1 MPRWITS
8 VIVILVCLSFIPLA
22 MIYVTRAQRNAD
34 TRMSIIPDM
43 DDQQKF
49 KAQQLNLMFADSRAM
64 RPQVAGTV
72 ARGEL
77 DADTAFY
84 HGIEGDQ
91 WIEDFPP
98 FNPERG
104 APMVIDEEFI
114 LRGQERFNI
123 YCSMCHGYNGDGQGM
138 VARRVEELSLN
149 GDGLHSWTP
158 PLSYHTE
165 QVRNRPNGH
174 IYNTITNGI
183 RNMPPYGP
191 QIEPEDRWAIVAY
204 IRALQR
210 TRQGSAEDI
219 PADQRELLDTAAPP
233 PAVAAENEESASP
246 ATAEEPDAAGEQ

>member
-8 VIVILVCLSFIPLA
+8 VIVILVCLSFIPLVA
-22 MIYVTRAQRNAD
+22 VYVTRAQRNAD
-34 TRMSIIPDM
+34 TRLSIIPDM

-49 KAQQLNLMFADSRAM
+49 KAQQANMMFADQRAM
-64 RPQVAGTV
+64 RPQVEGTV

-77 DADTAFY
+77 EADPAFY
-84 HGIEGDQ
+84 RGIDGEQ
-91 WIEDFPP
+91 WIVDFPR
-98 FNPERG
+98 FNPETG
-104 APMVIDEEFI
+104 EPLVIDREFI

-123 YCSMCHGYNGDGQGM
+123 YCSVCHGYTGDGRGM
-138 VARRVEELSLN
+138 VSKRVEELSLN
-149 GDGLHSWTP
+149 GDGLHTWTP

-174 IYNTITNGI
+174 IFNTITNGI

-210 TRQGSAEDI
+210 TQQATAEDI
-219 PADQRELLDTAAPP
+219 PEDQRELLDTAKPAPAGQDADSTDP
-233 PAVAAENEESASP
+233 EDVAEQSGE
-246 ATAEEPDAAGEQ
+246 AEE